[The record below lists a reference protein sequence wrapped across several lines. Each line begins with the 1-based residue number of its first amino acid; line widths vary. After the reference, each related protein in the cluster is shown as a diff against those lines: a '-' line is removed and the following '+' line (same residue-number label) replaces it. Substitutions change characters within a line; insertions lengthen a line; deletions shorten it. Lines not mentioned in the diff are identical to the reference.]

1 MREATVYLDQAG
13 QRRKVLENVA
23 RVELTGDGVVLRKL
37 FEPPV
42 TIRAMI
48 REVDFL
54 KHSITLV
61 TEGQNDEQID

>member
-1 MREATVYLDQAG
+1 MCEATVYLDQAG

-23 RVELTGDGVVLRKL
+23 RVELTRDGVVLRKL
-37 FEPPV
+37 FEPPM

>member
-1 MREATVYLDQAG
+1 MCEATVYLDQAG
-13 QRRKVLENVA
+13 QRQKVLENVA

-48 REVDFL
+48 REIDFL
-54 KHSITLV
+54 KHSVTLV
-61 TEGQNDEQID
+61 AEGQNDEQID